1 MIRLQGYQVA
11 ELVYSGSKTLL
22 YRGHRLSDHQ
32 PVLIKLLKAEYP
44 SFSELVRFR
53 NQYTI
58 TKALN
63 LPGVVQPLALENYRN
78 HYALVMPD
86 EGYVALAAHAQSA
99 ITLPAFFPIT
109 LQLSQIL
116 QGIHRNRVIHKDIKP
131 HNILIHPETG
141 HIKLIDFS
149 LSSLLPKE
157 TPVLQNPHILEGT
170 LAYLAPEQ
178 TGRMNRGIDYRTD
191 FYALGITFYELL
203 TGQLPFQTTD
213 PMELVHCHIAQQPR
227 PPATLNPAIPLGL
240 NDLIL
245 KLMAKTAE
253 DRYQS
258 AFGLRRDLEYCQQ
271 TWRSQG
277 DIPAF
282 PLGRWDVCDRFT
294 IPEKLYG
301 RKKEVQALLDAF
313 ERVAGKQD
321 PEFSSQ
327 QSAANQNS
335 SPASP
340 APSASPTH
348 TSPHPLPPLPQ
359 SELFLVA
366 GFSGIGKTALVNE
379 VHKPIVRQRG
389 YFIKGKFDQYQR
401 NIPFSAFV
409 QALRDLMR
417 QLLTEP
423 ATVVQVWKTQILNAL
438 TDNGQVLIE
447 VIPELEWVIGPQS
460 SAPELSGTAAQNRF
474 NLLFQKFIQV
484 FTTPAHPLV
493 IFLDDLQWADS
504 ASLKLIQ
511 LLIAETETAYLL
523 LLGAYRD
530 NEVYPAHPLM
540 LTLGEIEK
548 QDASVD
554 QITLAPLTEA
564 SLNEFIADTLICPP
578 AQALPLTE
586 LIFQKTA
593 GNPFFATQFLK
604 SLYQDGLISFDY
616 PPLFEDS
623 QSAQISTD
631 SLSATD
637 TCGRGWQ
644 CDIAQIRALAV
655 SNNVVE
661 FMSARL
667 QRLSPPTQAIL
678 KLAACI
684 GNLFDLTT
692 LAIVYEQTQPETATD
707 LWQALQEGLILPQSE
722 VYKFYLDPT
731 LPISPSPTPPTSPAP
746 LSPTSPAA
754 SLHIPTYKFLHD
766 RVQQAAYTLIPEA
779 EKQSTHLTIGR
790 LLLKNTA
797 EATLEERIFEIVN
810 QLNIG
815 ADLIADRAEK
825 DRLVQ
830 LNLIAGRKAKLSTAY
845 AAAVNYLSTG
855 LRELPPESWQ
865 NQYSLT
871 LELHETA
878 ADAAYLNGDFEQMAQ
893 SLSAIFQH
901 AATLLDKVK
910 AHEIQIQAYIA
921 QDKPVNAVNRA
932 LEILRELG
940 VKLPKRPKQHTV
952 AIAIWKTQLALAGK
966 RIDELVDLPPMT
978 DPTQLAAMRI
988 LTSVISPASFFSPP
1002 LFLLISLKAVNLSL
1016 KYGNIDLSAYAY
1028 GTYGQILCGVV
1039 GDIDRGNQFGQ
1050 LALKLL
1056 AKLNAKKLK
1065 AKVLMLVNDFVIH
1078 WQAHLKETLAPF
1090 VEAYQSGLE
1099 TGDLEFAARSAM
1111 VYGYHSYFL
1120 GQELATLEQELG
1132 NYTAAIRELK
1142 QTKFI
1147 YMNARFHQVV
1157 LNLLGRSYDPC
1168 RLVGDA
1174 YDEDQLLPLHVKAN
1188 DRNAIFNVYFHK
1200 ASLYYLFGFHGLAAE
1215 NIANAKHHLETTTGL
1230 LYSVLFYFY
1239 ESLIRLATFPSVS
1252 RFEQVRILRR
1262 VKVNQ
1267 RKVERWAQFAPMN
1280 HRHKF
1285 YLVEAERHRVLGQ
1298 STQAIAA
1305 YDRAIALAKKHD
1317 YIHEMALAN
1326 ELAAQ
1331 FCLAQGQ
1338 VKFAQVYLTDAY
1350 YGYAR
1355 WGAKAK
1361 VESLEAKYPE
1371 ILAAR
1376 FAHTDVGIDDAAS
1389 LGLPGVTQRH
1399 LNSTVTVTE
1408 LLPETLDLA
1417 AVLKVSQALSSE
1429 IQIEQLLSTL
1439 VTVAIETA
1447 GAEKGVLIL
1456 PQDSQWMIQVKV
1468 FKDRAQT
1475 DALQI
1480 ESLLQSIPVG
1490 SSIDVPVSLINYVSR
1505 TQTPLALEN
1514 AAKEVIFAADPYIIE
1529 HQPKSVLCNPI
1540 LSYGNLVGILY
1551 LENNLVAGVFTHKR
1565 LEVLKLLMTQ
1575 AAISL
1580 ENAQLYEQLRDY
1592 SRTLES
1598 RIEARTEELQAAKQ
1612 DADIANRA
1620 KSQFLANMSHE
1631 LRTPLNAILGFTQ
1644 LMNRDATLSQ
1654 THQNHL
1660 QIISRSGEHL
1670 LNLINDVLEFSK
1682 IEAGRI
1688 TFSEGSFNLLNLLT
1702 TLENMFQL
1710 KASSKGL
1717 RLSLETSPDLPRYIK
1732 TDEGKFRQV
1741 LINLLSNAIKFTSVG
1756 QVTLRIKVERQ
1767 IEGNNADL
1775 LLCCEV
1781 EDTGPGIP
1789 ETEVEVLFDAFVQ
1802 TEPGRKSQEGTGL
1815 GLPISREF
1823 VRLMG
1828 GDMTVSNVLN
1838 GGALFRF
1845 TLQAKVAEA
1854 KDVSLLPTARQVV
1867 ALAPNQPIYRLLVVE
1882 DQWTNR
1888 QLLVEMLADV
1898 GFEVREAENGKEAIA
1913 LYESWHP
1920 HLIWMDMRMPGM
1932 DGYEATRRIKADAQ
1946 DAQTRESSAPVII
1959 ALTASAFEEERAEIL
1974 AAGCD
1979 DFVRKPL
1986 QTSMIFDKMAQL
1998 LGVKYIYAENHQQ
2011 KVSAHQSALEFGNS
2025 ALKADSL
2032 SVMPQA
2038 WIEQLYEA
2046 AIQVDADVICQLLA
2060 QIPAEHAVLAETLL
2074 DLTQRFCFDEI
2085 IDLTQVE
2092 T

>member
-1 MIRLQGYQVA
+1 
-11 ELVYSGSKTLL
+11 
-22 YRGHRLSDHQ
+22 
-32 PVLIKLLKAEYP
+32 
-44 SFSELVRFR
+44 
-53 NQYTI
+53 
-58 TKALN
+58 
-63 LPGVVQPLALENYRN
+63 
-78 HYALVMPD
+78 
-86 EGYVALAAHAQSA
+86 
-99 ITLPAFFPIT
+99 
-109 LQLSQIL
+109 
-116 QGIHRNRVIHKDIKP
+116 
-131 HNILIHPETG
+131 
-141 HIKLIDFS
+141 
-149 LSSLLPKE
+149 
-157 TPVLQNPHILEGT
+157 
-170 LAYLAPEQ
+170 
-178 TGRMNRGIDYRTD
+178 
-191 FYALGITFYELL
+191 
-203 TGQLPFQTTD
+203 
-213 PMELVHCHIAQQPR
+213 
-227 PPATLNPAIPLGL
+227 
-240 NDLIL
+240 
-245 KLMAKTAE
+245 
-253 DRYQS
+253 
-258 AFGLRRDLEYCQQ
+258 
-271 TWRSQG
+271 
-277 DIPAF
+277 
-282 PLGRWDVCDRFT
+282 
-294 IPEKLYG
+294 
-301 RKKEVQALLDAF
+301 
-313 ERVAGKQD
+313 
-321 PEFSSQ
+321 
-327 QSAANQNS
+327 
-335 SPASP
+335 
-340 APSASPTH
+340 
-348 TSPHPLPPLPQ
+348 
-359 SELFLVA
+359 
-366 GFSGIGKTALVNE
+366 
-379 VHKPIVRQRG
+379 
-389 YFIKGKFDQYQR
+389 
-401 NIPFSAFV
+401 
-409 QALRDLMR
+409 
-417 QLLTEP
+417 
-423 ATVVQVWKTQILNAL
+423 
-438 TDNGQVLIE
+438 
-447 VIPELEWVIGPQS
+447 
-460 SAPELSGTAAQNRF
+460 
-474 NLLFQKFIQV
+474 
-484 FTTPAHPLV
+484 
-493 IFLDDLQWADS
+493 
-504 ASLKLIQ
+504 
-511 LLIAETETAYLL
+511 
-523 LLGAYRD
+523 
-530 NEVYPAHPLM
+530 
-540 LTLGEIEK
+540 
-548 QDASVD
+548 
-554 QITLAPLTEA
+554 
-564 SLNEFIADTLICPP
+564 
-578 AQALPLTE
+578 
-586 LIFQKTA
+586 
-593 GNPFFATQFLK
+593 
-604 SLYQDGLISFDY
+604 
-616 PPLFEDS
+616 
-623 QSAQISTD
+623 
-631 SLSATD
+631 
-637 TCGRGWQ
+637 
-644 CDIAQIRALAV
+644 
-655 SNNVVE
+655 
-661 FMSARL
+661 
-667 QRLSPPTQAIL
+667 
-678 KLAACI
+678 
-684 GNLFDLTT
+684 
-692 LAIVYEQTQPETATD
+692 
-707 LWQALQEGLILPQSE
+707 
-722 VYKFYLDPT
+722 
-731 LPISPSPTPPTSPAP
+731 
-746 LSPTSPAA
+746 
-754 SLHIPTYKFLHD
+754 
-766 RVQQAAYTLIPEA
+766 
-779 EKQSTHLTIGR
+779 
-790 LLLKNTA
+790 
-797 EATLEERIFEIVN
+797 
-810 QLNIG
+810 
-815 ADLIADRAEK
+815 
-825 DRLVQ
+825 
-830 LNLIAGRKAKLSTAY
+830 
-845 AAAVNYLSTG
+845 
-855 LRELPPESWQ
+855 
-865 NQYSLT
+865 
-871 LELHETA
+871 
-878 ADAAYLNGDFEQMAQ
+878 
-893 SLSAIFQH
+893 
-901 AATLLDKVK
+901 
-910 AHEIQIQAYIA
+910 
-921 QDKPVNAVNRA
+921 
-932 LEILRELG
+932 
-940 VKLPKRPKQHTV
+940 
-952 AIAIWKTQLALAGK
+952 
-966 RIDELVDLPPMT
+966 
-978 DPTQLAAMRI
+978 
-988 LTSVISPASFFSPP
+988 
-1002 LFLLISLKAVNLSL
+1002 
-1016 KYGNIDLSAYAY
+1016 
-1028 GTYGQILCGVV
+1028 
-1039 GDIDRGNQFGQ
+1039 
-1050 LALKLL
+1050 
-1056 AKLNAKKLK
+1056 
-1065 AKVLMLVNDFVIH
+1065 
-1078 WQAHLKETLAPF
+1078 
-1090 VEAYQSGLE
+1090 
-1099 TGDLEFAARSAM
+1099 
-1111 VYGYHSYFL
+1111 
-1120 GQELATLEQELG
+1120 
-1132 NYTAAIRELK
+1132 
-1142 QTKFI
+1142 
-1147 YMNARFHQVV
+1147 
-1157 LNLLGRSYDPC
+1157 
-1168 RLVGDA
+1168 
-1174 YDEDQLLPLHVKAN
+1174 
-1188 DRNAIFNVYFHK
+1188 
-1200 ASLYYLFGFHGLAAE
+1200 
-1215 NIANAKHHLETTTGL
+1215 
-1230 LYSVLFYFY
+1230 
-1239 ESLIRLATFPSVS
+1239 
-1252 RFEQVRILRR
+1252 
-1262 VKVNQ
+1262 
-1267 RKVERWAQFAPMN
+1267 
-1280 HRHKF
+1280 
-1285 YLVEAERHRVLGQ
+1285 
-1298 STQAIAA
+1298 
-1305 YDRAIALAKKHD
+1305 IALAKKHD